1 MRSMRAALAVLLL
14 LLLLSAP
21 SFAKFGISKTKVVLQ
36 APRPP
41 ELPVLAETVFLDVRG
56 DGDVGRRYA
65 SDVQRRV
72 EQAFGATDLYK
83 LASTERAA
91 GGRVV
96 ITLHDMRADIRDEIR
111 TERKSVRV
119 GTEQVW
125 NEKKKKYD
133 TKDIYKDRDVQTV
146 WVRGEGSVDADVD
159 VDQGGGKKRT
169 RRLDARF
176 DGADKREG
184 SLRRELQS
192 ESSMRDSL
200 IQELGYKAV
209 AAVTFHQEPLEV
221 LLAVNGELK
230 QGNKLAE
237 LGKWPE
243 ALNEWNRKVYK
254 GDTEAARLHNVGVAY
269 EALAYRLPPFDQE
282 HRDLLQK
289 ASENYEKARLLDADE
304 KYFKPPVERIAI
316 SIEAARAAVGIKEDL
331 DRFRKGSRPTV
342 QKSPR

>member
-1 MRSMRAALAVLLL
+1 MRSLRAALAVVMLFLLP
-14 LLLLSAP
+14 AP
-21 SFAKFGISKTKVVLQ
+21 SFAKFGISKTKIVLQ

-41 ELPVLAETVFLDVRG
+41 ELPVLAETVFLDIRG

-72 EQAFGATDLYK
+72 EQAFGSTDLYK
-83 LASTERAA
+83 LVTTERGA

-96 ITLHDMRADIRDEIR
+96 ITLHDMRADIRDEVR
-111 TERKSVRV
+111 TERKSVKV
-119 GTEQVW
+119 GTKQEW
-125 NEKKKKYD
+125 NEKKKKYEE
-133 TKDIYKDRDVQTV
+133 KDVYRDRDVQVV

-176 DGADKREG
+176 DGEDKREG
-184 SLRRELQS
+184 GLRRELQS
-192 ESSMRDSL
+192 ESALRDSL

-209 AAVTFHQEPLEV
+209 AAVTFHPEPLEV

-230 QGNKLAE
+230 EGNKLAE
-237 LGKWPE
+237 LGRWPE
-243 ALNEWNRKVYK
+243 ALSDWNRKTYK

-289 ASENYEKARLLDADE
+289 ASEHYEKARLLDSDE
-304 KYFKPPVERIAI
+304 KYFKPPIDRIAV
-316 SIEAARAAVGIKEDL
+316 SIDAARAAVAVKEDL
-331 DRFRKGSRPTV
+331 DRFRKGSRPAAP
-342 QKSPR
+342 KPR